1 VGKAKGSVGKK
12 VVGVLPLEK
21 VDPILE
27 KISREGMGSLTPAER
42 KLLEEARAKLMQK
55 DRPSGTVR

>member
-1 VGKAKGSVGKK
+1 LV
-12 VVGVLPLEK
+12 PLEK

-27 KISREGMGSLTPAER
+27 KISREGMDSLTTAEK

-55 DRPSGTVR
+55 DRSSGLMR